1 MGLTCMAANCAGQYI
16 CCANEEYQ
24 GNIIFKSINTNLIL
38 EGEQFSEEE
47 KIILNRCEN
56 LLKQSEEERLKI
68 ADKFRELLVNTGA
81 CILKKP
87 TLERAVISFIIYLF
101 EQIIFCAKKKSVEFD
116 KNDFAITNFIKISK
130 ESPFVSFNQ
139 ETLNNLKSKYGFD
152 INRIETLNNSQK
164 SLISFLSTIIETK
177 NVIVKQYELIKGL
190 IMDLRNNL
198 SLVKKVT
205 QSLEGIK
212 FILNYFSEL
221 TKSFFLA
228 QQQLQNPRKI
238 ELFFKIAQKAAE
250 KNISDPKE
258 LVLIYSL
265 GDNCG
270 SVTNYEENLGY
281 KKVELY
287 KY

>member
-1 MGLTCMAANCAGQYI
+1 MGLTCMAANCAGQYF

-47 KIILNRCEN
+47 KRILERCEN
-56 LLKQSEEERLKI
+56 LLKQSEEERVKI
-68 ADKFRELLVNTGA
+68 ADKFKDVLVNTGA
-81 CILKKP
+81 CILTKP

-101 EQIIFCAKKKSVEFD
+101 EQIISCAKKNRVEFD

-130 ESPFVSFNQ
+130 ENPFISFNQ
-139 ETLNNLKSKYGFD
+139 ETMNNLKAKYGFD
-152 INRIETLNNSQK
+152 INNIESLSNSQK
-164 SLISFLSTIIETK
+164 SLINFLATVIDTK
-177 NVIVKQYELIKGL
+177 NVIVKQYELVKGL
-190 IMDLRNNL
+190 IIDLRNNL
-198 SLVKKVT
+198 SLVKKVN

-212 FILNYFSEL
+212 FIINYFSEL

-228 QQQLQNPRKI
+228 EQQLQNPRKI

-250 KNISDPKE
+250 KDINDPKE
-258 LVLIYSL
+258 LVLIFSL

-270 SVTNYEENLGY
+270 SITKYEENLGY
-281 KKVELY
+281 KKVEIY

>member
-1 MGLTCMAANCAGQYI
+1 
-16 CCANEEYQ
+16 
-24 GNIIFKSINTNLIL
+24 LIL

-116 KNDFAITNFIKISK
+116 KKDFAITNFIKISN

-164 SLISFLSTIIETK
+164 SLINFLSTVIETK

>member
-1 MGLTCMAANCAGQYI
+1 MAANCAGQYI

-68 ADKFRELLVNTGA
+68 ADKFKELLVNTGA

-164 SLISFLSTIIETK
+164 SIINFLSTVIETK

-238 ELFFKIAQKAAE
+238 ELFFMIAQKAAE

>member
-1 MGLTCMAANCAGQYI
+1 MAANCAGQYF

-116 KNDFAITNFIKISK
+116 KKDFAITNFIKISN

-250 KNISDPKE
+250 KNINNPKE